1 MFNKKKSVFFTLTAI
16 VLTLVIILSFN
27 VYSKYNLNEK
37 MNVVEVRITTMNNF
51 IKDVSQDLEKG
62 VYITSFRSLL
72 SMIQHITDNGTFID
86 NVDYTFSE
94 LFINGSIDDNVIN
107 LMTNSTF
114 PDWVNKIQI
123 EAEKIDI
130 NANFTVNNVSITQE
144 DPWKIKIAANINMN
158 VQDKKQ
164 TSSWSINKNII
175 TDITIESF
183 EDPLYIVNS
192 QGKLT
197 NTIRVSPYTVFVQGS
212 NADNLVSQINE
223 SYYINTTTAP
233 SFLMRL
239 EGNLS
244 SSSYGIESLV
254 NVEEFSDQGISVKS
268 RSAVDYI
275 YFGNQTATSCVV
287 NETFEEGTFTD
298 FRLDNDAEP
307 YNHLD
312 NYQAKCR

>member
-1 MFNKKKSVFFTLTAI
+1 MLRKKKSVFFTLTAI
-16 VLTLVIILSFN
+16 VLSLVIVLSFS
-27 VYSKYNLNEK
+27 VYSKYNLKEK
-37 MNVVEVRITTMNNF
+37 MNIVEVRVTTMNNF

-72 SMIQHITDNGTFID
+72 SMVQHITDNGTFIE
-86 NVDYTFSE
+86 NVDSTFSE
-94 LFINGSIDDNVIN
+94 VFINGSINDNNIN

-123 EAEKIDI
+123 EAQKIDI
-130 NANFTVNNVSITQE
+130 IANFTVNNVSITQE
-144 DPWKIKIAANINMN
+144 GPWQIKVTANINMD
-158 VQDKKQ
+158 VEDKKQ
-164 TSSWSINKNII
+164 TSSWSINKNIK
-175 TDITIESF
+175 TNITIESF

-192 QGKLT
+192 EGKLT
-197 NTIRVSPYTVFVQGS
+197 NTIRISPYIVFVQGS

-223 SYYINTTTAP
+223 SYYINTTTSP

-244 SSSYGIESLV
+244 NSSYGIESLV
-254 NVEEFSDQGISVKS
+254 NFEEFSEQGISVKQ

-275 YFGNQTATSCVV
+275 YFGNQTTTSCII
-287 NETFEEGTFTD
+287 NETFEEGTFPD

-312 NYQAKCR
+312 NYQVNCR